1 MIGAAA
7 CGPAGWMWMAHRHGH
22 GHGHGRM
29 GFRGGRPWWAG
40 AMDEPTP
47 RAERGEIRYLVLD
60 AIRDQSRHG
69 YEVIQHIESRAK
81 GSYRP
86 SPGVIYP
93 TLQMLE
99 ELGLA
104 QIVEPGGRKAYQI
117 TDAGRTDLEQNTRS
131 VEDFYQRF
139 GDDPWESHA
148 EDFAEVMWR
157 IARLV
162 KTFKRGARSGKLT
175 PEILRGVRA
184 VLDEALNGIE
194 DVLAGNKRK

>member
-1 MIGAAA
+1 MIGQAA
-7 CGPAGWMWMAHRHGH
+7 CGPGSWMWAVHHHHRG
-22 GHGHGRM
+22 GRG
-29 GFRGGRPWWAG
+29 GFRGRPWWAG

-47 RAERGEIRYLVLD
+47 RAERGEIRFLVLD
-60 AIRDQSRHG
+60 AIRERPRHG
-69 YEVIQHIESRAK
+69 YEVIQHIEQRA
-81 GSYRP
+81 GGTYRP

-99 ELGLA
+99 ELGQA
-104 QIVEPGGRKAYQI
+104 RVAETAGRKAYEI
-117 TDAGRTDLEQNTRS
+117 TDEGRAELEQNARA

-139 GDDPWESHA
+139 EDEPSEHHA

-162 KTFKRGARSGKLT
+162 KTFKRGARQGRLT
-175 PEILRGVRA
+175 PEMLRGIRA

-194 DVLAGNKRK
+194 QVLHGTRR

>member
-1 MIGAAA
+1 
-7 CGPAGWMWMAHRHGH
+7 
-22 GHGHGRM
+22 
-29 GFRGGRPWWAG
+29 
-40 AMDEPTP
+40 MDEPTP

-60 AIRDQSRHG
+60 AIREQSRHG
-69 YEVIQHIESRAK
+69 YEVIQHIEQRA
-81 GSYRP
+81 GGTYRP

-99 ELGLA
+99 ELGHA
-104 QIVEPGGRKAYQI
+104 QVVDTEGRKAYGI
-117 TDAGRTDLEQNTRS
+117 TDAGRADLEQNARA

-139 GDDPWESHA
+139 GDDAWESHP

-162 KTFKRGARSGKLT
+162 KTFKRGARKGQLT

-184 VLDEALNGIE
+184 VLDDALNGLE
-194 DVLAGNKRK
+194 DVLNGTRR

>member
-1 MIGAAA
+1 
-7 CGPAGWMWMAHRHGH
+7 
-22 GHGHGRM
+22 
-29 GFRGGRPWWAG
+29 
-40 AMDEPTP
+40 MDEPTP

-60 AIRDQSRHG
+60 AIREQSRHG
-69 YEVIQHIESRAK
+69 YEVIQHIEQRA
-81 GSYRP
+81 GGTYRP

-99 ELGLA
+99 ELGQA
-104 QIVEPGGRKAYQI
+104 QVVDTEGRKAYRI
-117 TDAGRTDLEQNTRS
+117 TDAGRADLEQNARA
-131 VEDFYQRF
+131 VDDFYQRF

-162 KTFKRGARSGKLT
+162 KTFKRGARKGQLT
-175 PEILRGVRA
+175 PEILRGVRT

-194 DVLAGNKRK
+194 DVLNGTRR

>member
-22 GHGHGRM
+22 GGHGHGRM
-29 GFRGGRPWWAG
+29 GFGRRPWWAG

-47 RAERGEIRYLVLD
+47 RAERGEIRFLVLD

-69 YEVIQHIESRAK
+69 YEVIQHIEQRAQ
-81 GSYRP
+81 GAYRP

-99 ELGLA
+99 ELGHA
-104 QIVEPGGRKAYQI
+104 KVVETDGRMAYQI
-117 TDAGRTDLEQNTRS
+117 TDGGRTELEANARA
-131 VEDFYQRF
+131 VDDFYQRF
-139 GDDPWESHA
+139 GDDGPESHA

-162 KTFKRGARSGKLT
+162 KTFKRGARRGQLT
-175 PEILRGVRA
+175 PEILRGVRT
-184 VLDEALNGIE
+184 VLDQALNGLE
-194 DVLAGNKRK
+194 DVLAGKNK

>member
-1 MIGAAA
+1 MIGSAA

-22 GHGHGRM
+22 GGHGHGRM
-29 GFRGGRPWWAG
+29 GFGRRPWWAG

-47 RAERGEIRYLVLD
+47 RIRE
-60 AIRDQSRHG
+60 QSRHG
-69 YEVIQHIESRAK
+69 YEVIQHIEQRAK

-99 ELGLA
+99 ELGHA
-104 QIVEPGGRKAYQI
+104 KVVETDGRKAYQI
-117 TDAGRTDLEQNTRS
+117 TDAGRTELEGNARA
-131 VEDFYQRF
+131 VDDFYERF
-139 GDDPWESHA
+139 GDDGFESHA

-162 KTFKRGARSGKLT
+162 KTFKRGARRGQLT
-175 PEILRGVRA
+175 PEILRGVRT
-184 VLDEALNGIE
+184 VLDQALNGIE
-194 DVLAGNKRK
+194 DVLAGKHK

>member
-7 CGPAGWMWMAHRHGH
+7 CGPGAWLWMAHSHHRGA
-22 GHGHGRM
+22 R
-29 GFRGGRPWWAG
+29 GFRGRPWWAG

-60 AIRDQSRHG
+60 AIRERPRHG
-69 YEVIQHIESRAK
+69 YEVIQHIEQRA
-81 GSYRP
+81 GGTYRP

-99 ELGLA
+99 ELGHA
-104 QIVEPGGRKAYQI
+104 RVVEAAGRKAYEI
-117 TDAGRTDLEQNTRS
+117 TDEGRADLTANAGAVD
-131 VEDFYQRF
+131 DFYQRF
-139 GDDPWESHA
+139 EEDPLESHA

-162 KTFKRGARSGKLT
+162 KTFKRGARHGKLT
-175 PEILRGVRA
+175 PEMLRGIRA
-184 VLDEALNGIE
+184 VLDQALSGIE
-194 DVLAGNKRK
+194 DVLNGTRR

>member
-1 MIGAAA
+1 
-7 CGPAGWMWMAHRHGH
+7 
-22 GHGHGRM
+22 
-29 GFRGGRPWWAG
+29 
-40 AMDEPTP
+40 MDEPTP

-60 AIRDQSRHG
+60 AIREQSRHG
-69 YEVIQHIESRAK
+69 YEVIQHIEQRA
-81 GSYRP
+81 GGTYRP

-99 ELGLA
+99 ELGQA
-104 QIVEPGGRKAYQI
+104 QVIETEGRKAYRI
-117 TDAGRTDLEQNTRS
+117 TDTGRTDLEANARA

-162 KTFKRGARSGKLT
+162 KTFKRGARKGQLT
-175 PEILRGVRA
+175 PEILRGVRT

-194 DVLAGNKRK
+194 DVLNGTRR

>member
-1 MIGAAA
+1 MMGAAA
-7 CGPAGWMWMAHRHGH
+7 CGPGNWMWRAHRHGH
-22 GHGHGRM
+22 GGPHGRM
-29 GFRGGRPWWAG
+29 GFRGRPWWAG

-47 RAERGEIRYLVLD
+47 RAERGEIRFLVLD
-60 AIRDQSRHG
+60 AIREQSRHG
-69 YEVIQHIESRAK
+69 YEVIQHIEQRAK

-99 ELGLA
+99 ELGHA

-117 TDAGRTDLEQNTRS
+117 TDVGRTELEQNARS
-131 VEDFYQRF
+131 VEDFYERF

-157 IARLV
+157 VARIV
-162 KTFKRGARSGKLT
+162 KTFKRGARKGQLT

-184 VLDEALNGIE
+184 VLDHALNGIE
-194 DVLAGNKRK
+194 DVLAGKQK

>member
-1 MIGAAA
+1 MLGAGA
-7 CGPAGWMWMAHRHGH
+7 CGPGGWMWMAHRHGP
-22 GHGHGRM
+22 GHGHGRG

-40 AMDEPTP
+40 AIDEPTP

-60 AIRDQSRHG
+60 AIREQSRHG
-69 YEVIQHIESRAK
+69 YEVIQHIEQRA
-81 GSYRP
+81 GGTYRP

-99 ELGLA
+99 ELGHA
-104 QIVEPGGRKAYQI
+104 KVVETDGRKAYQI
-117 TDAGRTDLEQNTRS
+117 TDTGRTEVEQNARA

-139 GDDPWESHA
+139 GEDHSETNA

-162 KTFKRGARSGKLT
+162 KTFKRGARHGQLT
-175 PEILRGVRA
+175 PEILRGVRT
-184 VLDEALNGIE
+184 VLDQALSGIE
-194 DVLAGNKRK
+194 DVLNGTRR

>member
-7 CGPAGWMWMAHRHGH
+7 CGPAGWMWMAHRHGP
-22 GHGHGRM
+22 GGHGRM
-29 GFRGGRPWWAG
+29 GFRGRPWWAG
-40 AMDEPTP
+40 AIDEPTP

-60 AIRDQSRHG
+60 AIREQSRHG
-69 YEVIQHIESRAK
+69 YEVIQHIEQRAK

-117 TDAGRTDLEQNTRS
+117 TDAGRADLEPNARG

-139 GDDPWESHA
+139 GDEPSESHA

-162 KTFKRGARSGKLT
+162 KTFKRGARRGQLT

-184 VLDEALNGIE
+184 VLDQALNGLE
-194 DVLAGNKRK
+194 DVLAGKQK

>member
-22 GHGHGRM
+22 GGHGHGRM
-29 GFRGGRPWWAG
+29 GFGLRPWWAG

-47 RAERGEIRYLVLD
+47 RAERGEIRFLVLD
-60 AIRDQSRHG
+60 AIREQSRHG
-69 YEVIQHIESRAK
+69 YEVIQHIEQRAK

-104 QIVEPGGRKAYQI
+104 QIVEPG
-117 TDAGRTDLEQNTRS
+117 
-131 VEDFYQRF
+131 
-139 GDDPWESHA
+139 
-148 EDFAEVMWR
+148 
-157 IARLV
+157 
-162 KTFKRGARSGKLT
+162 
-175 PEILRGVRA
+175 
-184 VLDEALNGIE
+184 
-194 DVLAGNKRK
+194 

>member
-7 CGPAGWMWMAHRHGH
+7 CGPGAWLWMAHQHHRG
-22 GHGHGRM
+22 GR
-29 GFRGGRPWWAG
+29 GFRGRPWWAG

-60 AIRDQSRHG
+60 AIRERPRHG
-69 YEVIQHIESRAK
+69 YEVIQHIEQRA
-81 GSYRP
+81 GGTYRP

-99 ELGLA
+99 ELGQA
-104 QIVEPGGRKAYQI
+104 RVVEAAGRKAYEI
-117 TDAGRTDLEQNTRS
+117 TDDGRADLTANAGAVD
-131 VEDFYQRF
+131 DFYQRF
-139 GDDPWESHA
+139 EEDPLESHA

-162 KTFKRGARSGKLT
+162 KTFKRGARQGKLT
-175 PEILRGVRA
+175 PEMLRGIRA
-184 VLDEALNGIE
+184 VLDNALSGIE
-194 DVLAGNKRK
+194 DVLNGTRR